1 MQVGYVYGLEERAV
15 VNHRLTI
22 DLRMY
27 RMAGIGRYLQTVMP
41 SLMSR
46 LNAEEIRILGNS
58 ADYSSENWLRDS
70 RIQVQEFH
78 APIFSIN
85 EQLVPLW
92 GIYRESDLLWVPQ
105 YNVPLLYRG
114 KVIVTIH
121 DVCHLAHPEVLG
133 SDLQRWY
140 SRLLFRA
147 VANRA
152 EAILCDSEFTA
163 SEVQMFLNVE
173 RSRIVV
179 IYPNIT
185 VPQPNLNPV
194 RPGLDNDGVPYLLAV
209 GNIKKHKNLQFLIA
223 AFQSIQGSI
232 PHDLVIVGK
241 QDGFMNSE
249 TALTN
254 ISALMDGRVRFTGYI
269 TDSELRRYYQNADA
283 LIFPSIYEGFGYQL
297 VEAMAEKCPVACS
310 NVSSLPEVAA
320 GSALLF
326 DPFDVQAIATALVG
340 IATDQCLRTT
350 LVESGLERVKH
361 FRGESCA
368 EQTAA
373 VINRVLESS

>member
-163 SEVQMFLNVE
+163 SEVQRFLRIE
-173 RSRIVV
+173 RSRISV
-179 IYPNIT
+179 IYPNIAI
-185 VPQPNLNPV
+185 PQPDLDPI
-194 RPGLDNDGVPYLLAV
+194 RPEIGSCGGPYLLAV
-209 GNIKKHKNLQFLIA
+209 GNIKKHKNLQSLIA
-223 AFQSIQGSI
+223 AFHSIQGSM

-254 ISALMDGRVRFTGYI
+254 ISTLMDGRVRFTGHI
-269 TDSELRRYYQNADA
+269 SDQELRWYYQNAEA
-283 LIFPSIYEGFGYQL
+283 LIFPSFYEGFGYPL
-297 VEAMAEKCPVACS
+297 VEAMSERCPIACS
-310 NVSSLPEVAA
+310 DVSSLPEVAA

-326 DPFDVQAIATALVG
+326 NPFDVQAIAAALVR
-340 IATDQCLRTT
+340 ITTDQNLRTN
-350 LVESGLERVKH
+350 LVASGLERVKY
-361 FRGESCA
+361 FQGESCA
-368 EQTAA
+368 EQTAS
-373 VINRVLESS
+373 VINRMLEGS